1 MKKGKSIPRLQYIS
15 QGSTETDQLAGIQR
29 VLDAGI
35 KWVQVRWKEA
45 DQSELSNLLEIVKP
59 LCQSYDAYLCINDQV
74 ELAKEFEA
82 DALHLGLN
90 DSPIAEARAILGSN
104 TLIGGTA
111 NNFQYIK
118 QRIEERVDYIGLGPL
133 RFTSTKKSLSPI
145 LGYQGYEE
153 IFENIRM
160 QELSCPPI
168 FAIGGVEWE
177 DTDILQHLG
186 LYGFAA
192 SNLFLK
198 EPIPSEL
205 IL

>member
-45 DQSELSNLLEIVKP
+45 DQAELSNLLEIVKP
-59 LCQSYDAYLCINDQV
+59 LCQSYDAYLCINDQM

-90 DSPIAEARAILGSN
+90 DSPIAEARAIVGSA

-111 NNFQYIK
+111 NNFQDIK

-133 RFTSTKKSLSPI
+133 RFTSTKKSLIPI

-153 IFENIRM
+153 IFENLRM

>member
-45 DQSELSNLLEIVKP
+45 DQAELSNLLEIVKP
-59 LCQSYDAYLCINDQV
+59 LCQSYNAYLCINDQV

-90 DSPIAEARAILGSN
+90 DSPIAESRAIVGSA

-111 NNFQYIK
+111 NNFQDIK

-153 IFENIRM
+153 IFENLRM

>member
-15 QGSTETDQLAGIQR
+15 QGHTETDQLTGIQR

-45 DQSELSNLLEIVKP
+45 DLAELKNILEIVKP
-59 LCQSYDAYLCINDQV
+59 LCQSYNAYLCINDQV
-74 ELAKEFEA
+74 ALAKEFEA

-90 DSPIAEARAILGSN
+90 DSPIIQARAILGSD

-111 NNFQYIK
+111 NSFQDVK

-153 IFENIRM
+153 IFENLRL

>member
-45 DQSELSNLLEIVKP
+45 DQAELSNLLEIVKP
-59 LCQSYDAYLCINDQV
+59 LCQSYDAYLCINDQM

-90 DSPIAEARAILGSN
+90 DSPIAEARAIVGSA

-111 NNFQYIK
+111 NNFQDIK

-153 IFENIRM
+153 IFENLRM